1 MFDFELTEEDMEIIN
16 DFNKEERIGLDLDK
30 TIAKNYLN
38 IIQYMV

>member
-1 MFDFELTEEDMEIIN
+1 MFDFVLTEKDMEIIN

-30 TIAKNYLN
+30 INFKNYLN